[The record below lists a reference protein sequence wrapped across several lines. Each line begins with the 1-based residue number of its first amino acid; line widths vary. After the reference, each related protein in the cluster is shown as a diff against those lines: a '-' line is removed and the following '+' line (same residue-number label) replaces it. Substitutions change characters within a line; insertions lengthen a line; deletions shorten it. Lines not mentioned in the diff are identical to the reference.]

1 MSDSTSGDGLRVSA
15 PPASQRTISRVVFFV
30 FLTVFLDLVGFG
42 IVMPLMPFYVKS
54 LGGSAET
61 VGLLL
66 SGFSLLQLLATPYLG
81 RLSDRIGRR
90 PVILVSLAG
99 NALAM
104 VIFAMATHLAILPL
118 LFVSRLLAGATA
130 GNLSACQAAIAD
142 VADGEERTR
151 GMGRLGAGIGLGMM
165 LGPWIGGELSHFGPW
180 VPPIGAAAMALADF
194 IGAFFLMPETRR
206 VLTVP
211 VNAAPKPTLLQVL
224 SRRPLL
230 LVLGLYF
237 LTFLG
242 MTNLNVALAFLVEA
256 RFGWRGTEVGYLFGL
271 MGLLALVIQGAL
283 IGPLSRLFK
292 QLNLVLAG
300 AVSLGVGM
308 ALIGTAHHPWMVI
321 GGLVF
326 VGAGL
331 GVTNPL
337 LSVIAAQ
344 LAGSQSRGAVLG
356 FAQGAGGLARTVG
369 PILGGYLFHHVGDG
383 APFFGGVVAATLAT
397 FVVVVLKTTAVAPP
411 PPRAPAVQRPPI

>member
-1 MSDSTSGDGLRVSA
+1 MSA
-15 PPASQRTISRVVFFV
+15 PPASQRTVSRVVFFV

-54 LGGSAET
+54 MGGDAQT
-61 VGLLL
+61 VGFLL
-66 SGFSLLQLLATPYLG
+66 SGFSFLQVLATPYLG

-118 LFVSRLLAGATA
+118 LFLSRLLAGATA

-142 VADGEERTR
+142 VAEGEERTK

-194 IGAFFLMPETRR
+194 LGAFFLMPETRR
-206 VLTVP
+206 VIATP
-211 VNAAPKPTLLQVL
+211 VVAAPKPSLAQVL
-224 SRRPLL
+224 SQRPLL
-230 LVLGLYF
+230 MVLGLYF
-237 LTFLG
+237 LTFLV
-242 MTNLNVALAFLVEA
+242 MTNLNVALAYLVAA
-256 RFGWRGTEVGYLFGL
+256 RFGWGETQVGRLFAV

-283 IGPLSRLFK
+283 IVPLSRAFK
-292 QLNLVLAG
+292 QLNIVLAG
-300 AVSLGVGM
+300 ALALGAGM
-308 ALIGTAHHPWMVI
+308 ALIGSAQHPWMVV

-337 LSVIAAQ
+337 LSVIASQ
-344 LAGSQSRGAVLG
+344 LAGAESRGAVLG
-356 FAQGAGGLARTVG
+356 FAQSSGGLARSVG
-369 PILGGYLFHHVGDG
+369 PILGGFLFKHVSDG
-383 APFFGGVVAATLAT
+383 APFFGGLLAACISC
-397 FVVVVLKTTAVAPP
+397 VVVLLLRAHTAAAPK
-411 PPRAPAVQRPPI
+411 AASAAG